1 MSVTWRPESGI
12 FPVIAERKVGD
23 RDPTFDILGTGF
35 FINAD
40 GTFLTAKHVFTD
52 HGLEHSHEF
61 RVMMVSAEKDF
72 TLYGVTQV
80 RVSRRFDIALA
91 KAIAVEG
98 HAPLQM
104 ANADPPRNRD
114 LLTFDYSATTFRQQE
129 AGRGQLDITP
139 YTRKGHIVCQRE
151 NDYPGP
157 ELALTLELSF
167 PALRGASGAPVIL
180 DRRKDVIGMVV
191 ANVAQRL
198 LPPQLEPIQQP
209 AGVPRDGTYYL
220 PAALALHWSHLK
232 EFVESGGRE

>member
-1 MSVTWRPESGI
+1 MSVTWRPETEI
-12 FPVIAERKVGD
+12 FPVIAERKVGV
-23 RDPTFDILGTGF
+23 RDPSFDILGTGF

-61 RVMMVSAEKDF
+61 RVMMVSPENDF
-72 TLYGVTQV
+72 KLYRVTQV

-98 HAPLQM
+98 HVPLQI
-104 ANADPPRNRD
+104 ADADPPRNRD
-114 LLTFDYSATTFRQQE
+114 LLTFDYSATTFRQ
-129 AGRGQLDITP
+129 GQLGVTP

-157 ELALTLELSF
+157 ELALTLEMSF

-180 DRRKDVIGMVV
+180 DRRTDVIGMVV

-209 AGVPRDGTYYL
+209 AGVPGDGAYYL

-232 EFVESGGRE
+232 EFVGSGGRE